1 MTSKGTST
9 QDNPKSIP
17 EAPRRVTRLESGA
30 IIRATYGRIRTRL
43 PSEDEESDAGSAVA
57 SDNTVSSEGQP
68 REALMISA
76 EQVAKM
82 LEDALAK
89 QQETF
94 RFEMQMAMQNMR
106 EMHD

>member
-1 MTSKGTST
+1 
-9 QDNPKSIP
+9 
-17 EAPRRVTRLESGA
+17 
-30 IIRATYGRIRTRL
+30 
-43 PSEDEESDAGSAVA
+43 
-57 SDNTVSSEGQP
+57 
-68 REALMISA
+68 MISA

-106 EMHD
+106 EMHDQ